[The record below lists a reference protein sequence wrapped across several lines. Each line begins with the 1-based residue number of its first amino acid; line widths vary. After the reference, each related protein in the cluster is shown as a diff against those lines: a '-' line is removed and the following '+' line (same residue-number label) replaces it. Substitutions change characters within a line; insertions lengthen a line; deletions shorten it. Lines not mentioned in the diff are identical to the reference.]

1 MWSFTFIWIVITGAI
16 PYFLRNRGAQEGQM
30 VATTLGILGT
40 FIGIVW
46 GLYHF
51 DTTNITGAVP
61 QLLEGLRFAFVT
73 SIWGMVVSLGIGTF
87 PDRLGFESAET
98 GGEENKTESQLLAEL
113 LAEMRQ
119 LNGNI
124 SGDSDTTLIT
134 QIQKLRTSVND
145 KQDELKKSFDDFAR
159 QMAENNIQ
167 ALIEAVQRVMD
178 DFSTQIND
186 HLGEN
191 FKRLGE
197 AVENMVVWQDQY
209 RDQLSIAVET
219 LQESSKA
226 LGVSVQSMGVFAE
239 RAQEFDHIAA
249 QLKESL
255 ETMGASMTGLKNL
268 ADTLENSGR
277 KIRDEMRE
285 TTQGAAEEMQKTM
298 NRTLADFGSNL
309 ASISAKMADDFERIQ
324 RMLESTVGR

>member
-1 MWSFTFIWIVITGAI
+1 M
-16 PYFLRNRGAQEGQM
+16 M
-30 VATTLGILGT
+30 ATTLGILGT

-51 DTTNITGAVP
+51 DTTNITDAVP

-73 SIWGMVVSLGIGTF
+73 SIWGMLVSLAIGTF
-87 PDRLGFESAET
+87 PDRLGFESLET

-119 LNGNI
+119 LNGSI
-124 SGDSDTTLIT
+124 SGDNDTTLVT

-145 KQDELKKSFDDFAR
+145 KQDELKKSFDEFAR
-159 QMAENNIQ
+159 QMAENNTK

-178 DFSTQIND
+178 DFSTKIND
-186 HLGEN
+186 QLGDN

-197 AVENMVVWQDQY
+197 AIENMVVWQDQY
-209 RDQLSIAVET
+209 REQLKVSVVALE
-219 LQESSKA
+219 ESNKA

-239 RAQEFDHIAA
+239 RAQEFDRIAS

-255 ETMGASMTGLKNL
+255 EAMGSSMTGLKDL
-268 ADTLENSGR
+268 ADTMENSGR
-277 KIRDEMRE
+277 KIRDEMNE
-285 TTQGAAEEMQKTM
+285 ITQGAAEEMQKTM

-324 RMLESTVGR
+324 RMLESSAGR